1 MKKDFTNNPAF
12 EMLNNPAP
20 AETAAEAPAKE
31 AAPAKKAKAA
41 KTFEPEKKE
50 TRSKQLLVLL
60 RPSLLERLQNKAA
73 KYELSTNE
81 LVNQILEQT
90 V

>member
-12 EMLNNPAP
+12 EMLNTPAAP
-20 AETAAEAPAKE
+20 TATAEAPVKE